1 MNRWLLLVQLLLR
14 PPLDKLA
21 VKLVLVPL
29 VVSLPR

>member
-1 MNRWLLLVQLLLR
+1 MNRWLLLVQLLLP